1 MSIIFK
7 YSNLFGVIAV
17 VHNMSK
23 ETQEETTKPDPK
35 EIEEQYEEHL
45 IEITEEEQKS
55 SKKKEAKENLK
66 LKDVPGLGKKT
77 LDILTENEITT
88 IEGLMTT
95 RLIEL
100 QTLGIQRSIA
110 KKVRDEITSTV
121 PKYKF
126 FKEEIGLEDLPG
138 VGKATADMLR
148 EKGLNVYLL
157 ETTPIRELEEKYGIT
172 SSAAKK
178 YKESLSEIRGGIEF
192 INAFDIMEKQME
204 SPAFS
209 YGIKALDALTTIEE
223 LNVAGVRLGETIEF
237 FGPFRSGKSQICHQ
251 LCVTVQLP
259 TELGGVGKKA
269 VFIDT
274 EGTFSPSRIK
284 AIHGKLQKDLG
295 WEKNFEDVLRDIT
308 YARAYNSDHQMSLA
322 ERLLELFYNHK
333 DQYGLVA
340 LDSAT
345 AHFRAEYAGR
355 GTLAER
361 QQTINYHLGILGR
374 LADTYNVA
382 VAITNQVQSNPAAFF
397 GDPTQAIGGHILGH
411 WATTRFYL
419 RKSKGEKR
427 IIRIYDSPYLP
438 EAEAVFAITPEGCV
452 DVEGGE

>member
-1 MSIIFK
+1 M
-7 YSNLFGVIAV
+7 
-17 VHNMSK
+17 MSK
-23 ETQEETTKPDPK
+23 KKQEETAKPDAK
-35 EIEEQYEEHL
+35 EIEEEYEEHL
-45 IEITEEEQKS
+45 IEIARKESEEEAVKVE
-55 SKKKEAKENLK
+55 KAEKIVIMK
-66 LKDVPGLGKKT
+66 LKEIPGLGKKT
-77 LDILTENEITT
+77 LDVLTENEITT
-88 IEGLMTT
+88 IELLMTT

-100 QTLGIQRSIA
+100 QNMGVQRAIA
-110 KKVRDEITSTV
+110 KKIRTTV
-121 PKYKF
+121 TEMIPKYKF
-126 FKEEIGLEDLPG
+126 FKEEISLEDLPG
-138 VGKATADMLR
+138 IGKGTAEMLR

-172 SSAAKK
+172 EAAAKK
-178 YKESLSEIRGGIEF
+178 YKVSFKDLRGGIEF
-192 INAFDIMEKQME
+192 INAYDIMEKQKG
-204 SPAFS
+204 SPAFT
-209 YGIKALDALTTIEE
+209 YGIKALDALTSIDE
-223 LNVAGVRLGETIEF
+223 LNVSGVRLGETVEM
-237 FGPFRSGKSQICHQ
+237 FGPFRSGKSQLCHQ

-259 TELGGVGKKA
+259 PELGGVNKKA

-284 AIHGKLQKDLG
+284 SIHAKLQKELG
-295 WEKNFEDVLRDIT
+295 WEKKFEDVLRDIT
-308 YARAYNSDHQMSLA
+308 YARAYNSDHQMSLV

-333 DQYGLVA
+333 DEYGLVA

-382 VAITNQVQSNPAAFF
+382 IAITNQVQSNPAAFF
-397 GDPTQAIGGHILGH
+397 GDPTQAIGGNILGH
-411 WATTRFYL
+411 WAITRFYL

-438 EAEAVFAITPEGCV
+438 ESEAVFAITPEGCV
-452 DVEGGE
+452 DVEGTE

>member
-1 MSIIFK
+1 M
-7 YSNLFGVIAV
+7 G
-17 VHNMSK
+17 K
-23 ETQEETTKPDPK
+23 ETQEETAKPDPK
-35 EIEEQYEEHL
+35 EIEEYEEHL
-45 IEITEEEQKS
+45 IEIAEKES
-55 SKKKEAKENLK
+55 SKKKEKDVK
-66 LKDVPGLGKKT
+66 LELEDVPGLGKKT
-77 LDILTENEITT
+77 LDILIENDITT

-100 QTLGIQRSIA
+100 QTMGIQRAIA
-110 KKVRDEITSTV
+110 KKIRSEIATSV
-121 PKYKF
+121 PKYRF

-138 VGKATADMLR
+138 VGKSTADMLR

-172 SSAAKK
+172 SNAAKK
-178 YKESLSEIRGGIEF
+178 YKDSLSELRGGIEF
-192 INAFDIMEKQME
+192 INAFEIMEKQKE
-204 SPAFS
+204 APAFT

-223 LNVAGVRLGETIEF
+223 LDIAGVRLGETIEL
-237 FGPFRSGKSQICHQ
+237 FGPFRSGKSQLCHQ

-259 TELGGVGKKA
+259 PELGGVDKKA

-284 AIHGKLQKDLG
+284 AIHGKLQNDLG
-295 WEKNFEDVLRDIT
+295 WEKSFEDVLRDIT
-308 YARAYNSDHQMSLA
+308 YARAYNSDHQMTLV
-322 ERLLELFYNHK
+322 ERLLELFYNRK
-333 DQYGLVA
+333 DEYGFVA

-397 GDPTQAIGGHILGH
+397 GDPTQAIGGNILGH
-411 WATTRFYL
+411 WAITRFYL

-438 EAEAVFAITPEGCV
+438 ESEAVFAITPEGCV
-452 DVEGGE
+452 DVEGTD

>member
-1 MSIIFK
+1 M
-7 YSNLFGVIAV
+7 
-17 VHNMSK
+17 MSK
-23 ETQEETTKPDPK
+23 KKQEETGQPDAK
-35 EIEEQYEEHL
+35 EIEEEYEEHL
-45 IEITEEEQKS
+45 IELDRKESEEKVEKV
-55 SKKKEAKENLK
+55 KLE
-66 LKDVPGLGKKT
+66 LKDIPGLGKKT
-77 LDILTENEITT
+77 LDILTENEIMTVDQ
-88 IEGLMTT
+88 LMTT

-100 QTLGIQRSIA
+100 QDIGVQRAVA
-110 KKVRDEITSTV
+110 KKVRTTITEMV

-126 FKEEIGLEDLPG
+126 FKEEISLEDLPG
-138 VGKATADMLR
+138 VGKSTADMLR

-172 SSAAKK
+172 TSAAKK
-178 YKESLSEIRGGIEF
+178 YKASLKDLRGGIEF
-192 INAFDIMEKQME
+192 INAYEILEKQKE
-204 SPAFS
+204 APSFS
-209 YGIKALDALTTIEE
+209 YGIKSLDALTTIEE
-223 LNVAGVRLGETIEF
+223 LNVSGVRLGETIEM
-237 FGPFRSGKSQICHQ
+237 FGPFRSGKSQLCHQ

-259 TELGGVGKKA
+259 TELGGVNKKA

-284 AIHGKLQKDLG
+284 AIHAKLQKELG
-295 WEKNFEDVLRDIT
+295 WEKKFEDVLRDIT
-308 YARAYNSDHQMSLA
+308 YARAYNSDHQMSLV

-333 DQYGLVA
+333 DEYGFVA

-397 GDPTQAIGGHILGH
+397 GDPTQAIGGNILGH
-411 WATTRFYL
+411 WAITRFYL

-438 EAEAVFAITPEGCV
+438 ESEAVFAITPEGCV
-452 DVEGGE
+452 DVEGAD

>member
-1 MSIIFK
+1 
-7 YSNLFGVIAV
+7 
-17 VHNMSK
+17 MSK
-23 ETQEETTKPDPK
+23 EIQEETTKPDPK

-45 IEITEEEQKS
+45 IEITEQES
-55 SKKKEAKENLK
+55 SKKKKADVKLK
-66 LKDVPGLGKKT
+66 LKDIPGLGKKT
-77 LDILTENEITT
+77 LDILIENEITT
-88 IEGLMTT
+88 IEKLMTT

-100 QTLGIQRSIA
+100 QTMGVQRAIA
-110 KKVRDEITSTV
+110 KKIRGEIISTV
-121 PKYKF
+121 QKYRF

-138 VGKATADMLR
+138 VGKTTAEMLR

-172 SSAAKK
+172 ESAARK
-178 YKESLSEIRGGIEF
+178 YKQALTEAHGGIEF
-192 INAFDIMEKQME
+192 INAFEIMEKQKG

-209 YGIKALDALTTIEE
+209 YGIKALNALTTIEE
-223 LNVAGVRLGETIEF
+223 LDVAGVRLGETIEF
-237 FGPFRSGKSQICHQ
+237 FGPFRSGKSQLCHQ

-259 TELGGVGKKA
+259 PELGGVGKKA

-284 AIHGKLQKDLG
+284 AIHGKLQNDLG
-295 WEKNFEDVLRDIT
+295 WEKSFEDVLRDIT
-308 YARAYNSDHQMSLA
+308 YARAYNSDHQMTLA

-333 DQYGLVA
+333 DEYGLVA

-361 QQTINYHLGILGR
+361 QQTINHHLGILGR

-397 GDPTQAIGGHILGH
+397 GDPTQAIGGNILGH
-411 WATTRFYL
+411 WAITRFYL

-438 EAEAVFAITPEGCV
+438 ESEAVFAITPEGCV
-452 DVEGGE
+452 DVESSD

>member
-1 MSIIFK
+1 
-7 YSNLFGVIAV
+7 
-17 VHNMSK
+17 MSK
-23 ETQEETTKPDPK
+23 ETQEEPSKTEDEITQQ
-35 EIEEQYEEHL
+35 EIEEYEDHL
-45 IEITEEEQKS
+45 IEIAEKGTKKQVEENVKMEL
-55 SKKKEAKENLK
+55 E
-66 LKDVPGLGKKT
+66 DVPGLGKKT
-77 LDILTENEITT
+77 LEILTENNILT
-88 IEGLMTT
+88 IEQLMTT
-95 RLIEL
+95 RLLEL
-100 QTLGIQRSIA
+100 QTMGVQRATA
-110 KKVRDEITSTV
+110 KKIRTTITEMI

-126 FKEEIGLEDLPG
+126 FKEELSLEDLPG
-138 VGKATADMLR
+138 IGKNTADMLR

-172 SSAAKK
+172 GNAAKK
-178 YKESLSEIRGGIEF
+178 YKEALSELRGGIEF
-192 INAFDIMEKQME
+192 INAFEIMEKQKE
-204 SPAFS
+204 APAFT
-209 YGIKALDALTTIEE
+209 YGIKSLDALTTIEE
-223 LNVAGVRLGETIEF
+223 LNVAGVRLGETIEL

-259 TELGGVGKKA
+259 QELGGVEKKA

-284 AIHGKLQKDLG
+284 AIHAKLQQDLG
-295 WEKNFEDVLRDIT
+295 WEKKFEDVLRDIT
-308 YARAYNSDHQMSLA
+308 YARAYNSDHQMTLV

-333 DQYGLVA
+333 DEYGFVA

-397 GDPTQAIGGHILGH
+397 GDPTQAIGGNILGH

-438 EAEAVFAITPEGCV
+438 ESEAVFAITPEGCV
-452 DVEGGE
+452 DVEDS

>member
-1 MSIIFK
+1 
-7 YSNLFGVIAV
+7 
-17 VHNMSK
+17 MSK
-23 ETQEETTKPDPK
+23 KKQVETAETEDK

-45 IEITEEEQKS
+45 LEMAQEEIVEQK
-55 SKKKEAKENLK
+55 KEVETLE

-77 LDILTENEITT
+77 LDILTENEIHT
-88 IEGLMTT
+88 IEDLMTT

-100 QTLGIQRSIA
+100 QSMGIQRATA
-110 KKVRDEITSTV
+110 KKVRAEIANTV
-121 PKYKF
+121 TKYKF
-126 FKEEIGLEDLPG
+126 FKEEISLEDLPS
-138 VGKATADMLR
+138 VGKGTAEMLR
-148 EKGLNVYLL
+148 EKGFNIYLL
-157 ETTPIRELEEKYGIT
+157 ETTPVRELEEKYGIT
-172 SSAAKK
+172 ANAAKK
-178 YKESLSEIRGGIEF
+178 YKNALRDIRGGIEF
-192 INAFDIMEKQME
+192 INAFDIMEKQKE
-204 SPAFS
+204 APAFT
-209 YGIKALDALTTIEE
+209 YGIKSLDALTTIEE
-223 LNVAGVRLGETIEF
+223 LGVAGVRLGETIEL

-259 TELGGVGKKA
+259 SELGGIGKKA

-284 AIHGKLQKDLG
+284 AIHGMLQKELG
-295 WEKNFEDVLRDIT
+295 WEKEFEDVLRDIT
-308 YARAYNSDHQMSLA
+308 YARAYNSDHQMSLV

-333 DQYGLVA
+333 DEYGFVA

-382 VAITNQVQSNPAAFF
+382 IAITNQVQSNPAAFF
-397 GDPTQAIGGHILGH
+397 GDPTQAIGGNILGH
-411 WATTRFYL
+411 WAVTRFYL

-438 EAEAVFAITPEGCV
+438 ESEAVFAITPEGCV
-452 DVEGGE
+452 DVEGEA